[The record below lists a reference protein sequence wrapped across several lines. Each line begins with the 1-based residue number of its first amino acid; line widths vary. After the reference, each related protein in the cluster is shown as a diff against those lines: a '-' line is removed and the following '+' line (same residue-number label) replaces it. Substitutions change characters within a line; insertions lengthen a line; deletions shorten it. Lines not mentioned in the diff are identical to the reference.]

1 MAEVDIE
8 EQQRMLTDPARS
20 FETPTPTP
28 EDQLREAAAAGL
40 TSASAKEVW
49 EQTRALIMTED
60 FDAVSREDLLE
71 KLGPEPDDEEVLL
84 TADGKEAQRR
94 REFADDEDLAL

>member
-1 MAEVDIE
+1 MDEVDIE

-71 KLGPEPDDEEVLL
+71 KLGPEPDDDEEVFI

-94 REFADDEDLAL
+94 RDVTDEDLAL